1 MRIILNRSIDTE
13 PESMYRELKWFPLSY
28 RHKLKTCILVYKAF
42 NQLTP
47 SYITDLVNLYNPA
60 TQMTLRSVKNKVLG
74 VPFTKSKIYER
85 AFTNGPTLYNNLP
98 LHIRDSKS
106 LVSLKSSL
114 YSYYYQSYLSTI
126 SSS

>member
-1 MRIILNRSIDTE
+1 
-13 PESMYRELKWFPLSY
+13 
-28 RHKLKTCILVYKAF
+28 
-42 NQLTP
+42 
-47 SYITDLVNLYNPA
+47 
-60 TQMTLRSVKNKVLG
+60 MTLRSVKNKVLG

-85 AFTNGPTLYNNLP
+85 AFSINGPTLYNNLP

-106 LVSLKSSL
+106 LVSFKSSL